1 MSIIKVCR
9 DYINELI
16 SHQIDAEQRLQVK
29 DSF

>member
-16 SHQIDAEQRLQVK
+16 SQQIDAEKSLQIT
-29 DSF
+29 DLF